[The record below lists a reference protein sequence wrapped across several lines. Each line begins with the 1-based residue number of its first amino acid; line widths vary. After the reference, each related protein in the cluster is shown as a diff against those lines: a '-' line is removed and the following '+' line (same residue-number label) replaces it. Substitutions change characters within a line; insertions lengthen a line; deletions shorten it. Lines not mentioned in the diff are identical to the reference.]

1 MISWI
6 CCLLLVPSGYVP
18 RPVPKKCCTD
28 FTVAPKGEETVL
40 VHFYNKHGQ
49 FPQAPLLL
57 GENGELYG
65 TTTEGGKFKQGV
77 AFKVKK

>member
-1 MISWI
+1 M
-6 CCLLLVPSGYVP
+6 
-18 RPVPKKCCTD
+18 
-28 FTVAPKGEETVL
+28 APKGEETVL